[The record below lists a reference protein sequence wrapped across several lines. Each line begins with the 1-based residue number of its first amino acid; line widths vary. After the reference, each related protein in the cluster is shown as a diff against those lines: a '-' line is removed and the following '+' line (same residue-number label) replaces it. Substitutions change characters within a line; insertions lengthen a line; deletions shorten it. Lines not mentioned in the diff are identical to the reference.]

1 MGDDDPAE
9 EPITLSIPGDGAHT
23 HAPPRGK
30 DVFNNGGIKTQMISG
45 KNIIGFELS
54 AEGTETFRAFNPA
67 NLIELPELF
76 YSATAAEIEKAVEK
90 ASQAYEVYRNK
101 SGSKKALLLRTIAD
115 KIEALGGALIER
127 AVMESGLTEA
137 RLTGERG
144 RTTNQLRL
152 FASLLEEGSW
162 TEAIIE
168 TAIPDRKPAAKPDIR
183 KMLRPIGPVV
193 VFSAS
198 NFPLAFSTAGGDTAS
213 ALAAGNP
220 VIVKG
225 HPFHP
230 GTNELVAQAI
240 IEAAKQTGMPD
251 GVFSTLNAAGY
262 QAGQS
267 LVIHPQVKAVAFT
280 GSFAGGRA
288 LFDIA
293 GKRDEPIPLFAEMG
307 SVNPVILLPGKLHE
321 STVQLA
327 EALAGSITLGSG
339 QFCTN
344 PGIII
349 SLQGMDTD
357 AFIAALSAKIKAAR
371 PEPMLNRRI
380 KNNFDTLASKAITDQ
395 EVSLLAQSE
404 AIGTGIEGRP
414 MVAKVRGSDFIK
426 KPRLTEEVFGPY
438 SLIIECADKEE
449 MLTVAKSLK
458 GQLTA
463 TIMGNAH
470 DIGEYKSVISTIEE
484 VVGRLI
490 FNGVPTGVEVCHAM
504 QHGGPYPAST
514 DARFTSV
521 GTDAIRRFVR
531 PVAFQD
537 APEPYLPAELKDANP
552 LNIWRKVNG
561 SFTKDPT

>member
-1 MGDDDPAE
+1 MSSIQGWHCLNPLD
-9 EPITLSIPGDGAHT
+9 TLNPSSYTPTTKKIVLINHWAK
-23 HAPPRGK
+23 R
-30 DVFNNGGIKTQMISG
+30 QMITG
-45 KNIIGFELS
+45 KNIIGFGLS
-54 AEGTETFRAFNPA
+54 AEGTETFRAFNPT
-67 NLIELPELF
+67 NLTELPELF
-76 YSATAAEIEKAVEK
+76 YSATAGEIEKAVEK
-90 ASQAYEVYRNK
+90 ASQAYEIYRRK
-101 SGSKKALLLRTIAD
+101 SGKEKAFLLRTIAD
-115 KIEALGGALIER
+115 KIEALGSSLIER

-225 HPFHP
+225 HPSHP
-230 GTNELVAQAI
+230 GTNELVGHAI
-240 IEAAKQTGMPD
+240 IDAAKQTGMPD
-251 GVFSTLNAAGY
+251 GIFSTLNAAGY
-262 QAGQS
+262 QVGQS
-267 LVIHPQVKAVAFT
+267 LVTHPHVKAVAFT

-293 GKRDEPIPLFAEMG
+293 GKRDEPILVFAEMG

-349 SLQGMDTD
+349 SLKGKDTD
-357 AFIAALSAKIKAAR
+357 AFITALSDKIKAAR
-371 PEPMLNRRI
+371 PELMLNDRI
-380 KNNFDTLASKAITDQ
+380 KNNFDALASKAITER

-404 AIGTGIEGRP
+404 ATGAGIEGRP

-426 KPRLTEEVFGPY
+426 KPSLAEEIFGPY
-438 SLIIECADKEE
+438 SLIIECADKQEL
-449 MLTVAKSLK
+449 LTVVKSFK

-463 TIMGNAH
+463 TIMGNPD

-514 DARFTSV
+514 DSRFTSV

-537 APEPYLPAELKDANP
+537 APEPYLPEELINVNS

-561 SFTKDPT
+561 SFTKDSI